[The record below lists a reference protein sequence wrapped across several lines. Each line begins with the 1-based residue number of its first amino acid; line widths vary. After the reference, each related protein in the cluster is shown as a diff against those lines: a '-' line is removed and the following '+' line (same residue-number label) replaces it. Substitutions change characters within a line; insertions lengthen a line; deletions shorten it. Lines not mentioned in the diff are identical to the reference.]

1 MAEEND
7 VIDSDS
13 SSEDSQNQ
21 SQSSEGNNSLKGDEK
36 YVELLKKKD
45 KAIDDLRAK
54 YDALVQDKEERIDEL
69 ESKKKL
75 SSSEEDELSSL
86 QDQVAAIRRDKR
98 SKPWLELNKTISKE
112 TTKEE
117 INYLDLSYAE
127 DHVEELA
134 ELEKSD
140 LDTFYPKIKKFMR
153 KVDPEGSMKLLPRV
167 KKAYKLMK
175 HEESLSKREQDIAEK
190 EKKFQEIGG
199 SRQSKSQ
206 TKEELMNWRNT
217 NNPDANLSELLK
229 GISDSQETLVKR

>member
-69 ESKKKL
+69 ENKKKL